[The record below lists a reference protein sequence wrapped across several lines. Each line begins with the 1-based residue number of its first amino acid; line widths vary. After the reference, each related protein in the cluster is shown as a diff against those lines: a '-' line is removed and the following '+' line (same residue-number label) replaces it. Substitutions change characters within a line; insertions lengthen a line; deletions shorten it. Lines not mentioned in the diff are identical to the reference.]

1 MQSLTSINRLVL
13 FVFGKNLF
21 MKKFVFP
28 FNNGVALVKDD
39 KLCLSF
45 IDSDGHKQIC
55 SEKIKSR
62 KGWSIIFLRGLL
74 YFFVGIFLYIKTL
87 FLEENKN
94 SRSEEEQSR
103 AYKRAQNLAYVS
115 NFLLL
120 FAFILLAF
128 LFGFI
133 VLGFLPNYIVE
144 KLLAGSSY
152 YLQSLLVGLFR
163 TVAIYLSFSFL
174 RLSPFMH
181 SLLRFNLSGQQLI
194 SDNKTSKASSLNFLN
209 FLVNVCLISTF
220 VVSFIAINVSWI
232 ANFFINLAIFLLL
245 TGFVYEI
252 LTLVEK
258 SKTRLVGDFAFIT
271 LWLVYLKPN
280 ITQIEVGKVAQIELE
295 RNADQKYEKE
305 QVPLSR
311 VFAEMETKLKA
322 ADRYEKSDAEWIVA
336 TILDVGRAQLK
347 MISTISQ
354 EQERKIMSACLRRAK
369 GEPLSSI
376 FGFVDFYGNK
386 IEVSKKVLSPRSE
399 TELLV
404 EAALK
409 TIKKQKLQSVLDLC
423 TGSGAIAI
431 AIKKNCQAKV
441 CGSDISKAALAVAQS
456 NAQLNDAE
464 IEFVHSDLFSA
475 FKKGR
480 KFDIIVSNPPYI
492 RSGDI
497 EKLDIEVKDYD
508 PRIALDGGADGL
520 DFYKKIIQ
528 NAKKHLSKGSYLF
541 FEVGQ
546 GQAGDV
552 SSFMKESDFMD
563 IKVLNDYNKIERI
576 VYGRIG

>member
-1 MQSLTSINRLVL
+1 
-13 FVFGKNLF
+13 

-62 KGWSIIFLRGLL
+62 KGWRIIFLRGLL

-87 FLEENKN
+87 LLEENQN
-94 SRSEEEQSR
+94 SRKEEEQSR

-133 VLGFLPNYIVE
+133 VLGFLPNYFVE
-144 KLLAGSSY
+144 KLLPGSSY

-174 RLSPFMH
+174 RLSPFTH
-181 SLLRFNLSGQQLI
+181 SLLRFNLSGQHLI
-194 SDNKTSKASSLNFLN
+194 SDNKKSKASSLNFLN
-209 FLVNVCLISTF
+209 FIVNVCLISTF
-220 VVSFIAINVSWI
+220 VISFIAINVSWI

-252 LTLVEK
+252 LALVEK

-280 ITQIEVGKVAQIELE
+280 ITQTEVGKVAQIELE

-528 NAKKHLSKGSYLF
+528 NAKKHLSKGGYLF

-546 GQAGDV
+546 GQASDV

>member
-1 MQSLTSINRLVL
+1 ML
-13 FVFGKNLF
+13 VFGKNVG

-28 FNNGVALVKDD
+28 FNNGVALVKND

-62 KGWSIIFLRGLL
+62 KGWRIIFLRGLL
-74 YFFVGIFLYIKTL
+74 YFFVGIFLYIKIL
-87 FLEENKN
+87 LLEENKN
-94 SRSEEEQSR
+94 SRREEEQSR

-144 KLLAGSSY
+144 KLLPDSSCH
-152 YLQSLLVGLFR
+152 LQSFVIGILRFIIV
-163 TVAIYLSFSFL
+163 YLSFAAL

-181 SLLRFNLSGQQLI
+181 SLLRFNLSGQHLM
-194 SDNKTSKASSLNFLN
+194 SDNKKSKASSLNFLN
-209 FLVNVCLISTF
+209 FIVNVCLISTF
-220 VVSFIAINVSWI
+220 VISFIAINASWI

-245 TGFVYEI
+245 IGFVYEV
-252 LTLVEK
+252 LALVEK

-347 MISTISQ
+347 MISNISQ

-404 EAALK
+404 EAALR

-528 NAKKHLSKGSYLF
+528 NAKKHLSKGGYLF

-546 GQAGDV
+546 GQASDV
-552 SSFMKESDFMD
+552 SSFMKESDFID

>member
-1 MQSLTSINRLVL
+1 
-13 FVFGKNLF
+13 

-62 KGWSIIFLRGLL
+62 KGWRIIFLRGLL

-87 FLEENKN
+87 LLEENKN
-94 SRSEEEQSR
+94 SRREEEQSR

-133 VLGFLPNYIVE
+133 VLGFLPNYFVE
-144 KLLAGSSY
+144 KLLPGSSY

-174 RLSPFMH
+174 RLSPFTH
-181 SLLRFNLSGQQLI
+181 SLLRFNLSGQHLI
-194 SDNKTSKASSLNFLN
+194 SDNKKSKASSLNFLN
-209 FLVNVCLISTF
+209 FIVNVCLISTF
-220 VVSFIAINVSWI
+220 VISFIAINVSWI

-252 LTLVEK
+252 LALVEK

-280 ITQIEVGKVAQIELE
+280 ITQTEVGKVAQIELE

-528 NAKKHLSKGSYLF
+528 NAKKHLSKGGYLF

-546 GQAGDV
+546 GQASDV